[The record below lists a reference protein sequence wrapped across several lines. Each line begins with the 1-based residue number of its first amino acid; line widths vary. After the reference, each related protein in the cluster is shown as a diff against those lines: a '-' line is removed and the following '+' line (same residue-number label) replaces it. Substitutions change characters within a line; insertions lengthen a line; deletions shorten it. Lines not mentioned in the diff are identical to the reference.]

1 MLARVTDV
9 EAVGAI
15 ALRDGCLLL
24 IRRGHAPS
32 RGRWSLP
39 GGRVEP
45 GETAQQA
52 VAREV
57 FEETGLAVEVGAFV
71 GEVRRAGPP
80 GVTYRIQDFL
90 VTVLPASGSSSADPT
105 DPGRSVAGDDAPPV
119 LPVAG
124 DDALQAA
131 WVPIGDVSGYQ
142 LSAGLLRTLRAWAV
156 IPRKA

>member
-1 MLARVTDV
+1 MLATVTDATVTDV
-9 EAVGAI
+9 AAVGAI

-45 GETAQQA
+45 GETAQEA

-57 FEETGLAVEVGAFV
+57 AEETGLTVEVGPLV

-90 VTVLPASGSSSADPT
+90 VTVLTTTGTPSAH
-105 DPGRSVAGDDAPPV
+105 PPD
-119 LPVAG
+119 LSRPIAG

-131 WVPIGDVSGYQ
+131 WVPIDDVSGYQ
-142 LSAGLLRTLRAWAV
+142 LSAGLLATLRAWAV